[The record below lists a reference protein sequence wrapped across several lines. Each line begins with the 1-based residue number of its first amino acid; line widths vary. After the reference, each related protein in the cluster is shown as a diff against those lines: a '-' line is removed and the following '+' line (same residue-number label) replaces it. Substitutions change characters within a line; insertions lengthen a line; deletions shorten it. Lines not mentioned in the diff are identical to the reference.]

1 MEKCFFFLYIS
12 IVFEFSKKESS
23 MEKIT
28 VDKVRRVARE
38 RYGSIA
44 EAAVP
49 GGCGCG
55 AGACCGPATVAAE
68 DRSTILGY
76 SREDLESVPAGV
88 NMGLG
93 CGNPRAIASLK
104 SGETVLDLG
113 SGGGLDCFLAA
124 REVGEAGTVI
134 GVDMTPEMLAKA
146 RDNATKVGAG
156 NVEFRLGEIE
166 HLPVED
172 NSVDV
177 ILSNCV
183 INLSPEKPKV
193 FREAFRVLKAGGRLA
208 VSDVVAS
215 LPLPE
220 EVRQDLSLVVACVGG
235 AETIETLQS
244 MLEEAGFQQI
254 SITPMEESRRF
265 IRDWFPGRAI
275 EDYVVSA
282 SIEAIKPGRA
292 SVEAGS
298 SVPRAETAATHEIK
312 RNAYGLFRSG
322 YLCAEVISTTVLGAF
337 GHRPPGAV
345 TRCASAFC
353 GGVWGTSQEL
363 CGAFTGG
370 VLAVGYFLGREGPG
384 ENLGV
389 CGDLIQELRKEFLA
403 EFGSLNCST
412 LLDGFA
418 KLENP
423 QMGCV
428 QLTARAAQILVDLLV
443 QAEKVKGIDLG
454 SFLSQPRGKVE
465 LGCCPFSEDVLRKR
479 VITVGDV

>member
-1 MEKCFFFLYIS
+1 MEKVS
-12 IVFEFSKKESS
+12 
-23 MEKIT
+23 
-28 VDKVRRVARE
+28 VDTIRTVARE

-44 EAAVP
+44 KTAAS

-55 AGACCGPATVAAE
+55 AGACCGPVAAE
-68 DRSTILGY
+68 DRSGALGY
-76 SREDLESVPAGV
+76 SPDDLKNIPDGV
-88 NMGLG
+88 NLGLG

-104 SGETVLDLG
+104 PGEVVLDLG
-113 SGGGLDCFLAA
+113 CGGGFDCFLAA
-124 REVGEAGTVI
+124 REVGETGTVI

-146 RDNATKVGAG
+146 RDNATKVGTG

-166 HLPVED
+166 HLPVGD
-172 NSVDV
+172 NSIDV
-177 ILSNCV
+177 IISNCV

-193 FREAFRVLKAGGRLA
+193 FREAFRVLRPGGRLA

-215 LPLPE
+215 RPLPE

-235 AETIETLQS
+235 AESIQTLRS
-244 MLEEAGFQQI
+244 MLEEAGFRQI

-265 IRDWFPGRAI
+265 IRDWVPGRGI

-282 SIEAIKPGRA
+282 GIEAVKPVGA
-292 SVEAGS
+292 SVEAGTTE
-298 SVPRAETAATHEIK
+298 RAPDERTPDRAATQEVK
-312 RNAYGLFRSG
+312 RAAHALFRSG
-322 YLCAEVISTTVLGAF
+322 YLCAEVISTTVLDAF

-345 TRCASAFC
+345 TRCASGFC
-353 GGVWGTSQEL
+353 GGVGGTSQEL

-370 VLAVGYFLGREGPG
+370 VLALGYLLGRERPG
-384 ENLGV
+384 ESLGV
-389 CGDLIQELRKEFLA
+389 CGDLIQELRKDFLS

-428 QLTARAAQILVDLLV
+428 QLTTRAAQMLVDLLV
-443 QAEKVKGIDLG
+443 RAERERGIELG
-454 SFLSQPRGKVE
+454 SFLTQPRGKVE
-465 LGCCPFSEDVLRKR
+465 LGCCPFSAS
-479 VITVGDV
+479 